1 MTWHRTGDWLAGR
14 DVARARAVLFEK
26 EAIAAPERVSI
37 AKYFYSACEAVPERR
52 CSGPTFR
59 GENAMSNK
67 SCGSNGKSAT
77 TAHPF
82 SRRNLMKAG
91 KRF

>member
-1 MTWHRTGDWLAGR
+1 
-14 DVARARAVLFEK
+14 
-26 EAIAAPERVSI
+26 
-37 AKYFYSACEAVPERR
+37 
-52 CSGPTFR
+52 
-59 GENAMSNK
+59 MSNK